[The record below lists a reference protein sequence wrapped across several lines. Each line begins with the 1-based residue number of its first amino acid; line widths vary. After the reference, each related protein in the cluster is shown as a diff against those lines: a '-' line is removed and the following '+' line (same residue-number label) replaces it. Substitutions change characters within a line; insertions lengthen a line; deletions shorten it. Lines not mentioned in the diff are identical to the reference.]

1 MSLAACLARIDEVNS
16 QDPKQEND
24 KDGNSVPAC
33 LLYGQRMSAA
43 LATFKPDASEV
54 LQIAIRAQHI
64 QRWHI
69 ARSEYPMDRPGYLRW
84 RQELAKHHAEL
95 CAEIMASCG
104 YGEQDIEQAKAIL
117 RKQQLKKNPDS
128 QCLEDV
134 ACLVFL
140 EHYFADFAKSHSEE
154 KIISIVQKTWR
165 KMSED
170 GQAAAL
176 LLPLAAVEL
185 SLVQKALAS

>member
-1 MSLAACLARIDEVNS
+1 MTLAACLARIDEVNR
-16 QDPKQEND
+16 QDPKQELD
-24 KDGNSVPAC
+24 KDGNSIPAC

-54 LQIAIRAQHI
+54 LQIAVRAQHI
-64 QRWHI
+64 ERWHI
-69 ARSEYPMDRPGYLRW
+69 ARKESPMDRPGYLRW

-95 CAEIMASCG
+95 CASIMASCG
-104 YGEQDIEQAKAIL
+104 YSEQETEQAKVIL

-140 EHYFADFAKSHSEE
+140 EYYFADFAKSHSED

-165 KMSED
+165 KMSEH

-176 LLPLAAVEL
+176 QLPLAEQEL

>member
-1 MSLAACLARIDEVNS
+1 MSLANCLAAIDQVNREDPQQVLDPAGHS
-16 QDPKQEND
+16 QAAN
-24 KDGNSVPAC
+24 
-33 LLYGQRMSAA
+33 LLYGQRMSAR
-43 LATFKPDASEV
+43 LAIFNPAASEV
-54 LQIAIRAQHI
+54 LQIAVRAQHI

-84 RQELAKHHAEL
+84 RKALAEHHANL
-95 CAEIMASCG
+95 CADIMSNFD
-104 YGEQDIEQAKAIL
+104 YSDTEIEQAKSIL
-117 RKQQLKKNPDS
+117 RKQKLKQDPNS

-140 EHYFADFAKSHSEE
+140 EHYFADFAKAHSEE

-165 KMSED
+165 KMSAE

-176 LLPLAAVEL
+176 QLPLAETEL
-185 SLVQKALAS
+185 TLVQKALA